1 MSPLPICPLPF
12 ADLPFEMEDYPKR
25 PARPRRPASGSWQ
38 QSLHEASSYISLGMQ
53 LALTMVFFVVG
64 GHFLDRWLATAPWLL
79 LVGAVLGMTA
89 VFVHLFH
96 LVAQLN
102 KKSEAR
108 RKAKDAD
115 ETPVSNV

>member
-1 MSPLPICPLPF
+1 
-12 ADLPFEMEDYPKR
+12 MEDYPKR
-25 PARPRRPASGSWQ
+25 PAHSRRPASVSWQ

-53 LALTMVFFVVG
+53 MALTMVFFVTG
-64 GHFLDRWLATAPWLL
+64 GYFLDRWLGTEPWLL

-89 VFVHLFH
+89 VFIHLFR

-108 RKAKDAD
+108 RRAKDA
-115 ETPVSNV
+115 EKNTPSDV